1 MNYSIRC
8 LDEQKIP
15 YHIIKGKYKRLLIKY
30 DAYGILEIH
39 QPLFL
44 DDVRVIMFIEEHLD
58 WIVKHKPCRPLP
70 HDKYED
76 GMTYLLLGKEYLLEI
91 NYSNHENVYF
101 SDSKI
106 IVHAAKE
113 ANIEKLLDKF
123 RYEQA
128 EIVFNEM
135 LYKCFESM
143 KSSLNK
149 YPTLVIKKSVSR
161 WGCCYYNK
169 NQIMLNIALIHVPL
183 ILIEY
188 VIYHELVHFLYP
200 NHSKD
205 FHNELKK
212 YVSDEVKRRKYLK
225 NYSVSYK

>member
-1 MNYSIRC
+1 
-8 LDEQKIP
+8 
-15 YHIIKGKYKRLLIKY
+15 
-30 DAYGILEIH
+30 
-39 QPLFL
+39 
-44 DDVRVIMFIEEHLD
+44 
-58 WIVKHKPCRPLP
+58 
-70 HDKYED
+70 
-76 GMTYLLLGKEYLLEI
+76 
-91 NYSNHENVYF
+91 
-101 SDSKI
+101 
-106 IVHAAKE
+106 
-113 ANIEKLLDKF
+113 
-123 RYEQA
+123 
-128 EIVFNEM
+128 M

-200 NHSKD
+200 NHSKE